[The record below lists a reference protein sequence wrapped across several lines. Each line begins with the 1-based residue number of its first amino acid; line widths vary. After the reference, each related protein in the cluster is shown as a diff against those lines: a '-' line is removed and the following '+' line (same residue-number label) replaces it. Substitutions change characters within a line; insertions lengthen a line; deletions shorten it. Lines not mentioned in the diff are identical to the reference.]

1 MAATTQAASRPTRRR
16 SGRRQQTLLTKLIRG
31 VLGAVGVTLA
41 CILLFAFMMQWL
53 KPSDGV
59 IRVVN
64 QLIKLA
70 AIFVGVR
77 LAVGT
82 GGERG
87 LLTGALVGFLYMLL
101 GVVLYALLSGQQLP
115 LTSYLSDIAM
125 GVAGGGIAGAL
136 FSRGSW
142 FHSSSAALIA
152 FFQSSGCVFFVL
164 FFVPPR

>member
-1 MAATTQAASRPTRRR
+1 MAATTQATSRPTRRR

-77 LAVGT
+77 LAVGK

-136 FSRGSW
+136 FSRG
-142 FHSSSAALIA
+142 
-152 FFQSSGCVFFVL
+152 
-164 FFVPPR
+164 

>member
-16 SGRRQQTLLTKLIRG
+16 SGRRQQTLLTKMIRG

-70 AIFVGVR
+70 AIFVGVL

-136 FSRGSW
+136 FSRG
-142 FHSSSAALIA
+142 
-152 FFQSSGCVFFVL
+152 
-164 FFVPPR
+164 

>member
-53 KPSDGV
+53 KPSDG
-59 IRVVN
+59 
-64 QLIKLA
+64 
-70 AIFVGVR
+70 G
-77 LAVGT
+77 AVTVPTQDMVLGSYYLT
-82 GGERG
+82 YERDGGGERG

-136 FSRGSW
+136 FSRG
-142 FHSSSAALIA
+142 
-152 FFQSSGCVFFVL
+152 
-164 FFVPPR
+164 

>member
-1 MAATTQAASRPTRRR
+1 MAATTQAVSRPTRRR
-16 SGRRQQTLLTKLIRG
+16 SGRRRQTLLAKLVRG

-59 IRVVN
+59 IRIVN

-77 LAVGT
+77 LAVGK

-87 LLTGALVGFLYMLL
+87 LLTGALVGFVYMLL
-101 GVVLYALLSGQQLP
+101 GVALYALLSGQQLP

-125 GVAGGGIAGAL
+125 GIAGGGIAGAL
-136 FSRGSW
+136 FSRG
-142 FHSSSAALIA
+142 
-152 FFQSSGCVFFVL
+152 
-164 FFVPPR
+164 

>member
-1 MAATTQAASRPTRRR
+1 MAATTQATSRPTRRR

-136 FSRGSW
+136 FSRG
-142 FHSSSAALIA
+142 
-152 FFQSSGCVFFVL
+152 
-164 FFVPPR
+164 

>member
-1 MAATTQAASRPTRRR
+1 MAATPQAASRPTRRR

-136 FSRGSW
+136 FSRG
-142 FHSSSAALIA
+142 
-152 FFQSSGCVFFVL
+152 
-164 FFVPPR
+164 

>member
-1 MAATTQAASRPTRRR
+1 MAATTQAASRPARRR
-16 SGRRQQTLLTKLIRG
+16 SGRRQQTFLTKLIRG

-77 LAVGT
+77 LAVGK

-125 GVAGGGIAGAL
+125 GVAGGGIADAL
-136 FSRGSW
+136 FSRG
-142 FHSSSAALIA
+142 
-152 FFQSSGCVFFVL
+152 
-164 FFVPPR
+164 

>member
-77 LAVGT
+77 L

-136 FSRGSW
+136 FSRG
-142 FHSSSAALIA
+142 
-152 FFQSSGCVFFVL
+152 
-164 FFVPPR
+164 

>member
-82 GGERG
+82 GVERG

-136 FSRGSW
+136 FSRG
-142 FHSSSAALIA
+142 
-152 FFQSSGCVFFVL
+152 
-164 FFVPPR
+164 

>member
-1 MAATTQAASRPTRRR
+1 MAATTQAASRPARRR

-31 VLGAVGVTLA
+31 VLGVTLA

-77 LAVGT
+77 LAVGK

-115 LTSYLSDIAM
+115 MTSYLSDIAM

-136 FSRGSW
+136 FSRG
-142 FHSSSAALIA
+142 
-152 FFQSSGCVFFVL
+152 
-164 FFVPPR
+164 

>member
-1 MAATTQAASRPTRRR
+1 MAATNQTASRPTRRR

-136 FSRGSW
+136 FSRG
-142 FHSSSAALIA
+142 
-152 FFQSSGCVFFVL
+152 
-164 FFVPPR
+164 

>member
-16 SGRRQQTLLTKLIRG
+16 SGRRQQTLLAKLIRG

-136 FSRGSW
+136 FSRG
-142 FHSSSAALIA
+142 
-152 FFQSSGCVFFVL
+152 
-164 FFVPPR
+164 

>member
-87 LLTGALVGFLYMLL
+87 LLTGALVGFLYMPL

-136 FSRGSW
+136 FSRG
-142 FHSSSAALIA
+142 
-152 FFQSSGCVFFVL
+152 
-164 FFVPPR
+164 

>member
-16 SGRRQQTLLTKLIRG
+16 AGRRQQTLLTKLIRG

-136 FSRGSW
+136 FSRG
-142 FHSSSAALIA
+142 
-152 FFQSSGCVFFVL
+152 
-164 FFVPPR
+164 

>member
-1 MAATTQAASRPTRRR
+1 M
-16 SGRRQQTLLTKLIRG
+16 
-31 VLGAVGVTLA
+31 TLA

-125 GVAGGGIAGAL
+125 GIAGGGIAGAL
-136 FSRGSW
+136 FSRG
-142 FHSSSAALIA
+142 
-152 FFQSSGCVFFVL
+152 
-164 FFVPPR
+164 

>member
-1 MAATTQAASRPTRRR
+1 MAATTRATCRPTRRR
-16 SGRRQQTLLTKLIRG
+16 SGRRQQTLLTKLFRG
-31 VLGAVGVTLA
+31 VLGAVGVTVA
-41 CILLFAFMMQWL
+41 CILLFALMMQWL

-70 AIFVGVR
+70 SIFVGVR

-87 LLTGALVGFLYMLL
+87 LLAGALVGFLYMLL

-136 FSRGSW
+136 FSRG
-142 FHSSSAALIA
+142 
-152 FFQSSGCVFFVL
+152 
-164 FFVPPR
+164 

>member
-16 SGRRQQTLLTKLIRG
+16 LGRRQQTLLTKLIRG

-136 FSRGSW
+136 FSRG
-142 FHSSSAALIA
+142 
-152 FFQSSGCVFFVL
+152 
-164 FFVPPR
+164 

>member
-1 MAATTQAASRPTRRR
+1 MAATNQAASRPTRRR

-136 FSRGSW
+136 FSRG
-142 FHSSSAALIA
+142 
-152 FFQSSGCVFFVL
+152 
-164 FFVPPR
+164 

>member
-31 VLGAVGVTLA
+31 VLGAVGVTLT

-82 GGERG
+82 GGERRRASDSHHHRHYKLCIPQCPQG
-87 LLTGALVGFLYMLL
+87 Q
-101 GVVLYALLSGQQLP
+101 VLY
-115 LTSYLSDIAM
+115 
-125 GVAGGGIAGAL
+125 
-136 FSRGSW
+136 
-142 FHSSSAALIA
+142 
-152 FFQSSGCVFFVL
+152 
-164 FFVPPR
+164 

>member
-64 QLIKLA
+64 QLINTKHVVELSVHLSA
-70 AIFVGVR
+70 ENMTTVVVFVSADDCATELV
-77 LAVGT
+77 
-82 GGERG
+82 
-87 LLTGALVGFLYMLL
+87 AL
-101 GVVLYALLSGQQLP
+101 
-115 LTSYLSDIAM
+115 
-125 GVAGGGIAGAL
+125 
-136 FSRGSW
+136 
-142 FHSSSAALIA
+142 
-152 FFQSSGCVFFVL
+152 
-164 FFVPPR
+164 

>member
-77 LAVGT
+77 LAVGK

-87 LLTGALVGFLYMLL
+87 LLTGALVGFLYLLL

-115 LTSYLSDIAM
+115 LTS
-125 GVAGGGIAGAL
+125 
-136 FSRGSW
+136 
-142 FHSSSAALIA
+142 
-152 FFQSSGCVFFVL
+152 
-164 FFVPPR
+164 

>member
-1 MAATTQAASRPTRRR
+1 MAATTQTASRPVRRR

-136 FSRGSW
+136 FSRG
-142 FHSSSAALIA
+142 
-152 FFQSSGCVFFVL
+152 
-164 FFVPPR
+164 

>member
-64 QLIKLA
+64 QLIKA

-136 FSRGSW
+136 FSRG
-142 FHSSSAALIA
+142 
-152 FFQSSGCVFFVL
+152 
-164 FFVPPR
+164 

>member
-1 MAATTQAASRPTRRR
+1 MAATTQDASRPTRRR

-53 KPSDGV
+53 KPSDCV

-136 FSRGSW
+136 FSRG
-142 FHSSSAALIA
+142 
-152 FFQSSGCVFFVL
+152 
-164 FFVPPR
+164 